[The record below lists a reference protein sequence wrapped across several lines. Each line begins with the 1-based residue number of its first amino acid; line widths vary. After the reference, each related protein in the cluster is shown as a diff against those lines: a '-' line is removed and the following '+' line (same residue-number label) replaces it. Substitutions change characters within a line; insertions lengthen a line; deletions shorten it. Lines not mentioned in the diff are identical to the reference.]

1 LRAAFCR
8 RPRYRKKAPE
18 IEQASTSNVE
28 AYRHY
33 QLGVD
38 YGRRYLTNDAARE
51 LEEAVRLDPQF
62 ALAELRLST
71 SIGFRGICGAAMS
84 LRCR

>member
-1 LRAAFCR
+1 MPPGSAWQCKKSSRAVTR
-8 RPRYRKKAPE
+8 RTAPT
-18 IEQASTSNVE
+18 IEQASTSNIE

-38 YGRRYLTNDAARE
+38 YRRRFLIAYAIRE

-62 ALAELRLST
+62 ALAT
-71 SIGFRGICGAAMS
+71 CVWPNSISYRF
-84 LRCR
+84 